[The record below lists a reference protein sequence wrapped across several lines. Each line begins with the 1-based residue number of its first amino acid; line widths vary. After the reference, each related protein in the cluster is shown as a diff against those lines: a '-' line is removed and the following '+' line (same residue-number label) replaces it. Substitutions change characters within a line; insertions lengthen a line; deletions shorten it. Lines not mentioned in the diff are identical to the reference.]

1 MRHNPY
7 IELLIVALA
16 VIIISFFI
24 GIIIGYLRARGESTS
39 ESGISIFH
47 RSVEYVRVP
56 GLLIFSIL
64 LIANAYIQYTIGR
77 VDRPS
82 DWVILIQI
90 LFVSLILLF
99 LIGVPI
105 VIGSFAAISIQT
117 NKSVLN

>member
-1 MRHNPY
+1 MRHSPY
-7 IELLIVALA
+7 TELLIIALA
-16 VIIISFFI
+16 VIIISLFI

-82 DWVILIQI
+82 DWVILVQI
-90 LFVSLILLF
+90 LSYHLF
-99 LIGVPI
+99 YY
-105 VIGSFAAISIQT
+105 FW
-117 NKSVLN
+117 